1 MTRTW
6 EDILQSRRRAG
17 STNSKDKPLAWHDR
31 CIRCGEERPRQE
43 FRRWQGTK
51 RMAFKVCNHC
61 HPEKTIQE
69 MTEGELKQ
77 WLAYQQTPDHIKE
90 MVFAARKARIAATNA
105 ANAGQGSRTHWRSV
119 RRDTWHTTLLHIR
132 AERTKWQAMLA
143 PSAAPRYTPP
153 RLAFATRYTQVLAD
167 LLGRIDRVIK
177 TGIDREDWEIQNNKA
192 IHTRMT
198 LPGIEKKGEFC
209 FIEVDDPA
217 DWSVLL
223 SDTAL
228 QELSSLWSVCA
239 EQPKNGRPLAEPE
252 FLRAMAS

>member
-31 CIRCGEERPRQE
+31 CVRCGEERPRQE

-51 RMAFKVCNHC
+51 RLAFKVCNTC

-77 WLAYQQTPDHIKE
+77 WLDYQQTPDHIKE
-90 MVFAARKARIAATNA
+90 KVFAARKARIAATKTEN
-105 ANAGQGSRTHWRSV
+105 GSQGSRTYWRSV
-119 RRDTWHTTLLHIR
+119 RRDTWHIALLRIR

-143 PSAAPRYTPP
+143 PSAAPRYTEA
-153 RLAFATRYTQVLAD
+153 RLTFAARYTQILAD
-167 LLGRIDRVIK
+167 LLGRIERVIK
-177 TGIDREDWEIQNNKA
+177 TGIDREELEVNNNKA

-198 LPGIEKKGEFC
+198 LPGVEKKGELC

-223 SDTAL
+223 SDAAL
-228 QELSSLWSVCA
+228 QELSNLWSVCT
-239 EQPKNGRPLAEPE
+239 EQQIKGRPLAEPG
-252 FLRAMAS
+252 FLRALAS

>member
-17 STNSKDKPLAWHDR
+17 GSTSKDKPLAWHDR

-43 FRRWQGTK
+43 FRRWQGK
-51 RMAFKVCNHC
+51 RRLAFKVCNTC

-77 WLAYQQTPDHIKE
+77 WLDFQQTPEHIKE
-90 MVFAARKARIAATNA
+90 QVFAARRARINATKSV
-105 ANAGQGSRTHWRSV
+105 NAGEGSRAHWRSV
-119 RRDTWHTTLLHIR
+119 RRDTWNVALMRIR
-132 AERTKWQAMLA
+132 AERNKWQAMLA
-143 PSAAPRYTPP
+143 PSSAPRYTPE
-153 RLAFATRYTQVLAD
+153 RLAFAARYVQVLAD
-167 LLGRIDRVIK
+167 LLGKIERVIK
-177 TGIDREDWEIQNNKA
+177 TGIDREEWEIHNNKP

-198 LPGIEKKGEFC
+198 LPGIEKKGQLC
-209 FIEVDDPA
+209 FVEADDPA
-217 DWSVLL
+217 DWSVFI

-228 QELSSLWSVCA
+228 HELRDMWSACSTH
-239 EQPKNGRPLAEPE
+239 QTKGRPLAEPE